1 MTSWRPLGLRI
12 ASLCALLSM
21 TASGAFV
28 TRPAAAQPDLPAL
41 LDSFDRAFALVYDAA
56 ERQVAALEA
65 ARPPAPQV
73 PDVFALL
80 DAFAGCVGQAC
91 DAAATALDVEL
102 AVAGSLS
109 LERRYATLSCLERH
123 LREARRDATRAA
135 DPAVRAEY
143 EATCERLRDV
153 RRLI

>member
-1 MTSWRPLGLRI
+1 MTSSRVLGLRI

-21 TASGAFV
+21 TVSAAFV
-28 TRPAAAQPDLPAL
+28 PRPAAVQPDLPAL
-41 LDSFDRAFALVYDAA
+41 LASFDRAFSRVYDAA
-56 ERQVAALEA
+56 ERRVAELEA
-65 ARPPAPQV
+65 ARPPVPLL
-73 PDVFALL
+73 PDVITLL
-80 DAFAGCVGQAC
+80 DQLAGDVERAC
-91 DAAATALDVEL
+91 SAASTALEVEL

-109 LERRYATLSCLERH
+109 LERRYAALSCLERH